1 MSYLATATNAVID
14 TTNIKT
20 IMVQG
25 ELGHPVIR
33 FTLDPALTGLAWRV
47 RGSFVGTPYYAQS
60 VEITPTET
68 ETAVTVDWTVS
79 SDFTAYHGEMQLTLV
94 GTDGSTEIVKFLG
107 TVAIQQDLSIENT
120 TPVTQN
126 FFDQLLA
133 QAAAAISKYP
143 IIDDGDGNWY
153 TYNVTTEVYE
163 DTGVHA
169 QGVRGS
175 QTFSGDAITGTSTT
189 PTAYATGITLAY
201 ADDRYRN
208 TDALGASYQNE
219 YICTL
224 GGNAAT
230 ALWAYDGNVR
240 GVAGET
246 GEGVAAGGTTN
257 QALVKSSATDFDTAW
272 ADISTERTATL
283 AAASWVGASAP
294 YSQDITVTGVTTAGK
309 PPIIDVVLSDT
320 YATAL
325 NELTAYGLVYRF
337 KVTADNAVTA
347 YATAI
352 PATDI
357 NIHAK
362 LVM

>member
-79 SDFTAYHGEMQLTLV
+79 ADFTAYHGEMQLTLV

-107 TVAIQQDLSIENT
+107 TVAVQQDLSIENT

-126 FFDQLLA
+126 LFDQLMA
-133 QAAAAISKYP
+133 QAAVAIAKYP

-153 TYNVTTEVYE
+153 TWNVTTEVYE

-169 QGVRGS
+169 QG
-175 QTFSGDAITGTSTT
+175 
-189 PTAYATGITLAY
+189 ATGA
-201 ADDRYRN
+201 A
-208 TDALGASYQNE
+208 GA
-219 YICTL
+219 T
-224 GGNAAT
+224 GAT
-230 ALWAYDGNVR
+230 GATGA
-240 GVAGET
+240 GVAT
-246 GEGVAAGGTTN
+246 GGTID
-257 QALVKSSATDFDTAW
+257 QALVKTSATDFATAW

-283 AAASWVGASAP
+283 ATGSWVGSSAP
-294 YSQDITVTGVTTAGK
+294 YSQAVTIAGVTVAGK

-325 NELTAYGLVYRF
+325 AELTAYGLVYRF
-337 KVTADNAVTA
+337 NVTADNTVTA
-347 YATAI
+347 YATGI
-352 PATDI
+352 PVTAI

-362 LVM
+362 LVR

>member
-1 MSYLATATNAVID
+1 MSYLATVTNAVID

-33 FTLDPALTGLAWRV
+33 FALDPSLTGLAWRV
-47 RGSFVGTPYYAQS
+47 RGSWVGTPYYAQS

-68 ETAVTVDWTVS
+68 ESAVTVDWTVS
-79 SDFTAYHGEMQLTLV
+79 ADFTNYHGEMQLTLV

-107 TVAIQQDLSIENT
+107 TVAVQQDLSIENT
-120 TPVTQN
+120 TPITQN
-126 FFDQLLA
+126 LFDQLMA
-133 QAAAAISKYP
+133 QAAVAIAKYP

-169 QGVRGS
+169 QG
-175 QTFSGDAITGTSTT
+175 
-189 PTAYATGITLAY
+189 ATGA
-201 ADDRYRN
+201 A
-208 TDALGASYQNE
+208 GA
-219 YICTL
+219 T
-224 GGNAAT
+224 GAT
-230 ALWAYDGNVR
+230 GA
-240 GVAGET
+240 T
-246 GEGVAAGGTTN
+246 GAGVAAGGTID
-257 QALVKSSATDFDTAW
+257 QALVKTSATDFATAW

-283 AAASWVGASAP
+283 AAGSWVGSSAP
-294 YSQDITVTGVTTAGK
+294 YSQAVTITGVTTAGK

-337 KVTADNAVTA
+337 KVTADNTVTA
-347 YATAI
+347 YATGI
-352 PATDI
+352 PTVDI
-357 NIHAK
+357 NIK
-362 LVM
+362 VKVVR

>member
-25 ELGHPVIR
+25 ALGHPVIR
-33 FTLDPALTGLAWRV
+33 FTLDPSLTGLAWRV
-47 RGSFVGTPYYAQS
+47 RGSWVGTPYYAQS

-68 ETAVTVDWTVS
+68 ESAVTVDWTVS
-79 SDFTAYHGEMQLTLV
+79 ADFTNYHGEMQLTLV

-107 TVAIQQDLSIENT
+107 TVAVQQDLSIENT

-126 FFDQLLA
+126 LFDQLMA

-143 IIDDGDGNWY
+143 YVDKTTGNWFVWNP
-153 TYNVTTEVYE
+153 TGEAFE
-163 DTGVHA
+163 DTGYSA
-169 QGVRGS
+169 SPEWMTGTG
-175 QTFSGDAITGTSTT
+175 ITGTSGT
-189 PTAYATGITLAY
+189 PTAFPSSGITVSNVGDMYL
-201 ADDRYRN
+201 N
-208 TDALGASYQNE
+208 TSTANTYK
-219 YICTL
+219 CTL

-230 ALWAYDGNVR
+230 ALWAYVSNIKGAPGDPG
-240 GVAGET
+240 AA
-246 GEGVAAGGTTN
+246 GEGVPAGGTID
-257 QALVKSSATDFDTAW
+257 QALVKTSATDFATAW

-283 AAASWVGASAP
+283 ATGSWVGSSAP
-294 YSQDITVTGVTTAGK
+294 YSQAVTITGATVAGK

-325 NELTAYGLVYRF
+325 NELAAYGLVYRF
-337 KVTADNAVTA
+337 KVTADNTVTA

-352 PATDI
+352 PATAI

-362 LVM
+362 LVR